1 MFGITEADAARID
14 KSSKTRTITHWT
26 LGKEAPTFVK
36 GLRRET
42 GGMDTGPMRH
52 LRGIIRVAGLIWLA
66 GALLAAA
73 LPAQGHHGASGPTGR
88 PALFQNECPDNLL
101 LNAGFEEGS
110 RKTEDLGTS
119 LSSSVANGWFPWFI
133 HGNQQYNREPEFK
146 VEDAT
151 RDPLRWRVNTGY
163 FSQKFFTTWA
173 THTAGVYQ
181 RVPVRRGTSVSFS
194 AWVQVYSGEAD
205 GWDGEKFR
213 SDPKA
218 PGNYRVSVGIDPFG
232 NMPPGV
238 GAPPPSTVI
247 WSEPIMTY
255 DDWTQLSVQTAA
267 QAEYVTVYTRGQP
280 EFAVKHN
287 DSFWDTTCLTVGGIA
302 IPPGADAVVDAEVL
316 NFRAGPGT
324 EYDIIDTLQRGEPL
338 IIAARL
344 ADNSWVNV
352 TDDAGDAGWVFAGL
366 LRLGVDLEDV
376 PVAQEIPPTP
386 TPIPTATPRPSP
398 TPEPTPTR
406 VPTDTPVP
414 TSTPA
419 PTKTPLPTTV
429 VPATATPRVVAQAS
443 APTPTSEGG
452 KSASG
457 APQPGS
463 VSRTLNCVPAL
474 IALGIG
480 LLGLVIWP
488 RRR

>member
-1 MFGITEADAARID
+1 M
-14 KSSKTRTITHWT
+14 H
-26 LGKEAPTFVK
+26 
-36 GLRRET
+36 
-42 GGMDTGPMRH
+42 TGPMGLFRSST
-52 LRGIIRVAGLIWLA
+52 RVAGLIWLA

-73 LPAQGHHGASGPTGR
+73 SPVQGHGVALDAPAR
-88 PALFQNECPDNLL
+88 PALFQDGCPGNLL

-133 HGNQQYNREPEFK
+133 RGNQQYNREPEFK

-181 RVPVRRGTSVSFS
+181 RVPVRRGTSMSFS
-194 AWVQVYSGEAD
+194 AWVQVYTGEAD

-218 PGNYRVSVGIDPFG
+218 PGNYGVSVGIDPFG

-238 GAPPPSTVI
+238 GAPPPNTVI

-255 DDWTQLSVQTAA
+255 DDWTQLSVQTVA
-267 QAEYVTVYTRGQP
+267 QADYVTVYTRGQP

-287 DSFWDTTCLTVGGIA
+287 DSFWDTACLMAGGVA
-302 IPPGADAVVDAEVL
+302 IPPGADAVVDADVL

-338 IIAARL
+338 IVEARL

-352 TDDAGDAGWVFAGL
+352 TDDAGDAGWVFTNL

-386 TPIPTATPRPSP
+386 TPVPTATPDPSP
-398 TPEPTPTR
+398 TLRQAQDTAFEPTPTR

-414 TSTPA
+414 SSTPV
-419 PTKTPLPTTV
+419 PTQTPLPATA
-429 VPATATPRVVAQAS
+429 VPATATPQVVAQAS

-452 KSASG
+452 KSVSG

-474 IALGIG
+474 LALGIG
-480 LLGLVIWP
+480 LLGLLIWP